1 MVKLNPTKEQHTAIL
16 ETMHRFNEA
25 CNYIT
30 EIAFEL
36 KTANKRELQKVV
48 YYDVR
53 DKFKLSAQLTIR
65 AIAKVCESYKRDKT
79 IKPNF
84 KPNGAIVFDQRILS
98 FRKLEAISILT
109 NSGRMIIP
117 IRLGEYQKARLDRIR
132 GQADLIYRNKIFY
145 LAVVVDVPEPSKTD
159 AIGYLGV
166 DLGIVYLATDN
177 EGETFS
183 GKQVDNVREK
193 NAVLRANLQET
204 GTKSAKRHLKRL
216 SNREARFH
224 RDINHIIS
232 KKIVAKAKDTRRAIA
247 LEDLTGIRKSVTV
260 RRTQR
265 SRLHSW
271 AFYQLRGFVEYK
283 AAIAGIP
290 VILVNPR
297 GTSHIC
303 PECGHNENGNRP
315 DRNTFRC
322 VQCGFSG
329 NADHIA
335 AINIAARAAV
345 NQPIVACDEVEAI
358 IGIETEHSYKPL
370 SGAFMPPISNRG
382 VIDLLNRTII
392 LQSLEYQPAR
402 CRVKRADEGILVP
415 KSCKHISKL
424 FR

>member
-1 MVKLNPTKEQHTAIL
+1 MKQTLVVKLDTNKEQHSAIL

-25 CNYIT
+25 CNYIAIT
-30 EIAFEL
+30 AFEL

-79 IKPNF
+79 IKPTF
-84 KPNGAIVFDQRILS
+84 KPTGAIVYDQRILS

-109 NSGRMIIP
+109 NSGRLTVP
-117 IRLGEYQKARLDRIR
+117 IRMGEYQKVRLDRIR
-132 GQADLIYRNKIFY
+132 GQADLILRNGIFY
-145 LAVVVDVPEPSKTD
+145 LMVVVEAPEASKVD
-159 AIGYLGV
+159 AVGTLGV

-183 GKQVDNVREK
+183 GKQVDKVREK
-193 NAVLRANLQET
+193 NATLRTDLQGANT
-204 GTKSAKRHLKRL
+204 PSAMRHLKRL

-232 KKIVAKAKDTRRAIA
+232 KKIVAKAKDTRQAIA
-247 LEDLTGIRKSVTV
+247 LEDLKGIHRSVTV

-271 AFYQLRGFVEYK
+271 AFYQLRSFIEYK
-283 AAIAGIP
+283 AAITGIP
-290 VILVNPR
+290 VFLVDPR

-303 PECGHNENGNRP
+303 PECGDNERANRP
-315 DRNTFRC
+315 NRDLFRC

-335 AINIAARAAV
+335 AINIAARAVEV
-345 NQPIVACDEVEAI
+345 NQRIVACNEVKAVT
-358 IGIETEHSYKPL
+358 GIEMEHSYKPH
-370 SGAFMPPISNRG
+370 SFSVR
-382 VIDLLNRTII
+382 
-392 LQSLEYQPAR
+392 
-402 CRVKRADEGILVP
+402 
-415 KSCKHISKL
+415 
-424 FR
+424 

>member
-1 MVKLNPTKEQHTAIL
+1 MKQTLVVKLDTNKEQHSAIL

-25 CNYIT
+25 CNYIAD
-30 EIAFEL
+30 IAFEL

-79 IKPNF
+79 IKPTF
-84 KPNGAIVFDQRILS
+84 KPTGAIVYDQRILS

-109 NSGRMIIP
+109 NSGRLTVP
-117 IRLGEYQKARLDRIR
+117 IRMGEYQKVRLDRIR
-132 GQADLIYRNKIFY
+132 GQADLILRNGIFY
-145 LAVVVDVPEPSKTD
+145 LMVVVEAPEASKVD
-159 AIGYLGV
+159 AVGTLGV

-177 EGETFS
+177 DGETFS
-183 GKQVDNVREK
+183 GKQVDKVREK
-193 NAVLRANLQET
+193 NATLRTDLQEANT
-204 GTKSAKRHLKRL
+204 PSAMRHLKRL

-232 KKIVAKAKDTRRAIA
+232 RKIVAKAKDTRQAIA
-247 LEDLTGIRKSVTV
+247 LEDLKGIRKSVTV

-271 AFYQLRGFVEYK
+271 AFYQLRSFIEYK
-283 AAIAGIP
+283 ATIAGIP
-290 VILVNPR
+290 VVLVNPR

-303 PECGHNENGNRP
+303 PECGHNERANRP
-315 DRNTFRC
+315 NRDTFRC

-335 AINIAARAAV
+335 AINIAARAVEV
-345 NQPIVACDEVEAI
+345 NQRIVACNEVKAI
-358 IGIETEHSYKPL
+358 TGIEMKHSYKPPV
-370 SGAFMPPISNRG
+370 STGGN
-382 VIDLLNRTII
+382 
-392 LQSLEYQPAR
+392 
-402 CRVKRADEGILVP
+402 
-415 KSCKHISKL
+415 
-424 FR
+424 

>member
-1 MVKLNPTKEQHTAIL
+1 MKQTLVVKLDTNKEQHSAIL

-25 CNYIT
+25 CNYIAIT
-30 EIAFEL
+30 AFEL

-79 IKPNF
+79 IKPTF
-84 KPNGAIVFDQRILS
+84 KPTGAIVYDQRILS

-109 NSGRMIIP
+109 NSGRLTVP
-117 IRLGEYQKARLDRIR
+117 IRMGEYQKVRLDRIR
-132 GQADLIYRNKIFY
+132 GQADLILRNGIFY
-145 LAVVVDVPEPSKTD
+145 LMVVVEAPEASKVD
-159 AIGYLGV
+159 AVGTLGV

-183 GKQVDNVREK
+183 GKQVDKVREK
-193 NAVLRANLQET
+193 NATLRTDLQGANT
-204 GTKSAKRHLKRL
+204 PSAMRHLKRL

-232 KKIVAKAKDTRRAIA
+232 KKIVAKAKDTRQAIA
-247 LEDLTGIRKSVTV
+247 LEDLKGIRRSVTV

-271 AFYQLRGFVEYK
+271 AFYQLRSFIEYK
-283 AAIAGIP
+283 AAITGIP
-290 VILVNPR
+290 VFLVDPR

-303 PECGHNENGNRP
+303 PECGDNERANRP
-315 DRNTFRC
+315 NRDTFRC

-335 AINIAARAAV
+335 AINITARAVEV
-345 NQPIVACDEVEAI
+345 NQRIVACNEVKAVT
-358 IGIETEHSYKPL
+358 GIEMEHSYKPH
-370 SGAFMPPISNRG
+370 SFSVR
-382 VIDLLNRTII
+382 
-392 LQSLEYQPAR
+392 
-402 CRVKRADEGILVP
+402 
-415 KSCKHISKL
+415 
-424 FR
+424 

>member
-1 MVKLNPTKEQHTAIL
+1 MVKLDTSKEQHQAIL

-25 CNYIT
+25 CNYIAD
-30 EIAFEL
+30 IAFKL
-36 KTANKRELQKVV
+36 GTANKIELQKVV

-65 AIAKVCESYKRDKT
+65 AIAKVSEVYKRDRT
-79 IKPNF
+79 IKPKF
-84 KPNGAIVFDQRILS
+84 KPTGAIVYDQRILS

-109 NSGRMIIP
+109 NSGRLIIP
-117 IRLGEYQKARLDRIR
+117 IRMGDYQKTRLDRIR

-145 LAVVVDVPEPSKTD
+145 LAVVVEVPEPSKTD

-183 GKQVDNVREK
+183 GKQIDMVREK

-232 KKIVAKAKDTRRAIA
+232 KKIVAKAKDTRRAFA

-265 SRLHSW
+265 SRFHSW
-271 AFYQLRGFVEYK
+271 AFYQLRSFIEYK
-283 AAIAGIP
+283 ATLAGIP
-290 VILVNPR
+290 VILVDPR

-303 PECGHNENGNRP
+303 PACGHNERANRP
-315 DRNTFRC
+315 NRDEFRC

-345 NQPIVACDEVEAI
+345 NQPIIACDEIKAI
-358 IGIETEHSYKPL
+358 IGIEMEHSYKPL

-382 VIDLLNRTII
+382 
-392 LQSLEYQPAR
+392 
-402 CRVKRADEGILVP
+402 
-415 KSCKHISKL
+415 
-424 FR
+424 

>member
-1 MVKLNPTKEQHTAIL
+1 MVKLDTNKEQHSAIL

-25 CNYIT
+25 CNYIAD
-30 EIAFEL
+30 IAFEL

-79 IKPNF
+79 IKPTF
-84 KPNGAIVFDQRILS
+84 KPTGAIVYDQRILS

-109 NSGRMIIP
+109 NSGRLTVP
-117 IRLGEYQKARLDRIR
+117 IRMGEYQKVRLDRIR
-132 GQADLIYRNKIFY
+132 GQADLIFKNKIFY
-145 LAVVVDVPEPSKTD
+145 LMVVVEAPEASKVD
-159 AIGYLGV
+159 AIGTLGV

-177 EGETFS
+177 DGETFS
-183 GKQVDNVREK
+183 GKQVDKVREK
-193 NAVLRANLQET
+193 NATLRTALQEANT
-204 GTKSAKRHLKRL
+204 PSAMRHLKRL

-232 KKIVAKAKDTRRAIA
+232 RKIVAKAKDTRQAIA
-247 LEDLTGIRKSVTV
+247 LEDLKGIRKSVTV

-271 AFYQLRGFVEYK
+271 AFYQLRSFIEYK
-283 AAIAGIP
+283 ATIAGIP
-290 VILVNPR
+290 VFLVDPR

-303 PECGHNENGNRP
+303 PECKHNERANRP
-315 DRNTFRC
+315 NRDTFRC

-335 AINIAARAAV
+335 AINIAARAVEV
-345 NQPIVACDEVEAI
+345 NQRIVACNEVKAVT
-358 IGIETEHSYKPL
+358 GIEMEHSYKPH
-370 SGAFMPPISNRG
+370 SFSVR
-382 VIDLLNRTII
+382 
-392 LQSLEYQPAR
+392 
-402 CRVKRADEGILVP
+402 
-415 KSCKHISKL
+415 
-424 FR
+424 

>member
-1 MVKLNPTKEQHTAIL
+1 MKQTLMVKLDTNKEQHSAIL

-25 CNYIT
+25 CNYIAD
-30 EIAFEL
+30 IAFEL

-79 IKPNF
+79 IKPTF
-84 KPNGAIVFDQRILS
+84 KPTGAIVYDQRILS

-109 NSGRMIIP
+109 NSGRLTVP
-117 IRLGEYQKARLDRIR
+117 IRMGEYQKVRLDRIR
-132 GQADLIYRNKIFY
+132 GQADLIFKNKIFY
-145 LAVVVDVPEPSKTD
+145 LMVVVEAPEASKVD
-159 AIGYLGV
+159 AIGTLGV

-177 EGETFS
+177 DGETFS
-183 GKQVDNVREK
+183 GKQVDKVREK
-193 NAVLRANLQET
+193 NATLRTALQEANT
-204 GTKSAKRHLKRL
+204 PSAMRHLKRL

-232 KKIVAKAKDTRRAIA
+232 RKIVAKAKDTRQAIA
-247 LEDLTGIRKSVTV
+247 LEDLKGIRKSVTV

-271 AFYQLRGFVEYK
+271 AFYQLRRFIEYK
-283 AAIAGIP
+283 ATIAGIP
-290 VILVNPR
+290 VFLVDPR

-303 PECGHNENGNRP
+303 PECKHNERANRP
-315 DRNTFRC
+315 NRDTFRC

-335 AINIAARAAV
+335 AINIAARAVEV
-345 NQPIVACDEVEAI
+345 NQRIVACNEVKAVT
-358 IGIETEHSYKPL
+358 GIEMEHSYKPH
-370 SGAFMPPISNRG
+370 SFSVR
-382 VIDLLNRTII
+382 
-392 LQSLEYQPAR
+392 
-402 CRVKRADEGILVP
+402 
-415 KSCKHISKL
+415 
-424 FR
+424 

>member
-1 MVKLNPTKEQHTAIL
+1 MVKLDTNKEQHSAIL

-25 CNYIT
+25 CNYIAD
-30 EIAFEL
+30 IAFEL

-79 IKPNF
+79 IKPTF
-84 KPNGAIVFDQRILS
+84 KPTGAIVYDQRILS

-109 NSGRMIIP
+109 NSGRLTVP
-117 IRLGEYQKARLDRIR
+117 IRMGEYQKVRLDRIR
-132 GQADLIYRNKIFY
+132 GQADLIFKNKIFY
-145 LAVVVDVPEPSKTD
+145 LMVVVEAPEASKVD
-159 AIGYLGV
+159 AIGTLGV

-177 EGETFS
+177 DGETFS
-183 GKQVDNVREK
+183 GKQVDKVREK
-193 NAVLRANLQET
+193 NATLRTALQEANT
-204 GTKSAKRHLKRL
+204 PSAMRHLKRL

-232 KKIVAKAKDTRRAIA
+232 RKIVAKAKDTRQAIA
-247 LEDLTGIRKSVTV
+247 LEDLKGIRKSVTV

-271 AFYQLRGFVEYK
+271 AFYQLRSFIEYK
-283 AAIAGIP
+283 ATIAGIP
-290 VILVNPR
+290 VFLVDPR

-303 PECGHNENGNRP
+303 PECKHNERANRP
-315 DRNTFRC
+315 NRDTFRC

-335 AINIAARAAV
+335 AINIAARAVEV
-345 NQPIVACDEVEAI
+345 NQRIVACNEVKAVT
-358 IGIETEHSYKPL
+358 GIEMEHSYKPH
-370 SGAFMPPISNRG
+370 SFIVR
-382 VIDLLNRTII
+382 
-392 LQSLEYQPAR
+392 
-402 CRVKRADEGILVP
+402 
-415 KSCKHISKL
+415 
-424 FR
+424 